1 MSNAVPGE
9 FVKNEGPVFGKSVD
23 GVGHNGPSR
32 PSEVGRRLPEK
43 WGQEVD
49 VVVLGAGLA
58 GLSAAIE
65 AADAGAKV
73 ILLEKMSS
81 VTSSHSTRCVGN
93 VAGAGSK
100 MQAKAGIID
109 SPKRWREDIISLG
122 ETRLMPP
129 ELLNILTDSG
139 GAHIDWLQEMGVP
152 FEYICFRPPDSV
164 PRGHI
169 VEGDAQPL
177 GTVLEERVKERGVE
191 ILLETRALKLY
202 QWADNRIA
210 GVMAETK
217 NGKMITVKAKKG
229 AILSTGD
236 YSASKEIKGKFT
248 PLLENVNAETAGN
261 PGNTGDGFTMAW
273 AVGADSICL
282 DEVGDPKEL
291 FMFPDQ
297 PRGTGISEYLIKA
310 GAIIVNKNG
319 QRFQNEDA
327 SIGGKI
333 IYGQPDKVAF
343 VVFDSKA
350 VATDVVPEGAPK
362 GRGPWVCTCRY
373 LDDWRKFPGAV
384 KEASTIE
391 ELARK
396 LGINSA
402 GLLET
407 VHQYNRYADAGK
419 DSDFGRINL
428 GPGIRKPPFIGL
440 GPGKPM
446 MYRSEGTLMVNNKHQ
461 VLDVFGNV
469 IPGLYAAGD
478 MGRSGKIV
486 AHGTHTAWACV
497 SGRRSGKFAALEP
510 SKS

>member
-1 MSNAVPGE
+1 MPNIVSGE
-9 FVKNEGPVFGKSVD
+9 FGKDEGPVSGKSV
-23 GVGHNGPSR
+23 VGSGTNDPSR
-32 PSEVGRRLPEK
+32 APEAGLWHPQK
-43 WGQEVD
+43 WDKGAD

-65 AADAGAKV
+65 AADAGVRV

-100 MQAKAGIID
+100 MQIKAGITD
-109 SPKRWREDIISLG
+109 SPERWREDIVSLG

-129 ELLNILTDSG
+129 DLLDILTDSG
-139 GAHIDWLQEMGVP
+139 GAHIDWLREMGIP
-152 FEYICFRPPDSV
+152 FEYICYRPPDSV

-177 GTVLEERVKERGVE
+177 GTVLAERAKERGVE

-202 QWADNRIA
+202 RWTDNRIA
-210 GVMAETK
+210 GVMAEAK
-217 NGKMITVKAKKG
+217 DGKIITVKVKKG
-229 AILSTGD
+229 AILCTGD
-236 YSASKEIKGKFT
+236 YSASKEIKAKFT
-248 PLLENVNAETAGN
+248 PLPENVNAETAGN
-261 PGNTGDGFTMAW
+261 PGNTGDGFIMAW

-291 FMFPDQ
+291 FMLPNQ
-297 PRGTGISEYLIKA
+297 PRGTGISEHLIKA
-310 GAIIVNKNG
+310 GAILVNKNG
-319 QRFQNEDA
+319 QRFQNETV
-327 SIGGKI
+327 SIGGRVV
-333 IYGQPDKVAF
+333 YGQPDQVAF

-350 VATDVVPEGAPK
+350 AATDVVPEGAPL

-384 KEASTIE
+384 KETNTIE
-391 ELARK
+391 ELAKK
-396 LGINSA
+396 LGISSS

-407 VHQYNRYADAGK
+407 INKYNSYVDAGK

-446 MYRSEGTLMVNNKHQ
+446 MYRSDGTLMVNKNHQ

-469 IPGLYAAGD
+469 IRGLYAAGD

-486 AHGTHTAWACV
+486 AHGTHTAWACI
-497 SGRRSGKFAALEP
+497 SGRRSGKFAAAEP
-510 SKS
+510 SKD